1 MGNRF
6 SKIFP
11 DALDNAM
18 VLFFTPKGNYGDLF
32 NEDGTVAA
40 HYSYLA
46 ICKYF
51 DDNSFYLFMCNE
63 DFEVETDAVFDTIDE
78 CMRAKKGNDGG
89 EIRWVNKSDEVYS
102 HYLLSVE
109 VTFFSGGRTK
119 LPSSGYRPDAVF
131 EGHDESDQWGIF
143 LSNLNADSFDK
154 PVPAIMNFSLQTYHY
169 HQVRIGQRFEMREGP
184 KVTGEGRIVEFSID
198 LIPTKRFSH
207 ITYGRLLSDDLPEAV
222 YTCPACRKK
231 GFAFDQDHPETN
243 KSECCRICGL
253 PSFFFKH
260 KKNWK
265 LWKESWKEN
274 GAKPVFE
281 LPLSERI
288 DYVDT
293 ICDCE
298 YCKEYVI
305 PSDDDIRNKRLDK
318 RIFSD
323 NQRKLPFVKD
333 DRKLTITNDKG
344 EKWEFPYETNKILE
358 LDNDKRYVMLIEEC
372 GYARLLASDYLAV
385 RSSPRLSYPGLTSE
399 AFGFVGVFDPDCV
412 FEDIEGTVYTAK
424 VRLGKGEYVFKDDE
438 FHKRVV
444 RLCGRIK
451 EFISTLPEGDRRKGM
466 HQIMIL
472 DLESLDRNGD
482 PTRYMP
488 NNLIWVI
495 DKENSLPPE
504 KRYLSDELVKDLS
517 EVVEEYKSLKRI

>member
-32 NEDGTVAA
+32 NKDGTVAA

-231 GFAFDQDHPETN
+231 GFAFDQDNPETN

-305 PSDDDIRNKRLDK
+305 PSDDDIRNKCMDK

-333 DRKLTITNDKG
+333 DSKLTITNDKG

-504 KRYLSDELVKDLS
+504 KRYLSDELVKELS

>member
-40 HYSYLA
+40 RYSYLA
-46 ICKYF
+46 ICKYY
-51 DDNSFYLFMCNE
+51 DDNSFYLFMCSE
-63 DFEVETDAVFDTIDE
+63 DFEVETDEVFDTIDE

-207 ITYGRLLSDDLPEAV
+207 RTYGRLLSDDLPEAV
-222 YTCPACRKK
+222 YTCPACGKK
-231 GFAFDQDHPETN
+231 GFAFDQDLPETN

-305 PSDDDIRNKRLDK
+305 PSDDDIRNKCMDK

-333 DRKLTITNDKG
+333 DSKLTITNDKG

-504 KRYLSDELVKDLS
+504 KRYLSDELVKELS